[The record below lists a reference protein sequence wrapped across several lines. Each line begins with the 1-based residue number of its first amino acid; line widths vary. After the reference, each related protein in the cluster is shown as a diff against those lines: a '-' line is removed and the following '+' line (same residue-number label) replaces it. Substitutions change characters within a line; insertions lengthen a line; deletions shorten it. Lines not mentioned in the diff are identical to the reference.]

1 MRRCLVCKKGTPAC
15 GAVIRG
21 RVQLARGFVVRIERL
36 SEADAS
42 GLIVGFVVQIKRYQ
56 RQKASCLIVSL
67 LFLFE
72 LDLNLVCEGKGQR
85 APTTVLSCDSLDARV
100 VAVHAARMHTRLY
113 AVPKYT
119 WRRLPAGIVRRP
131 PVTHK
136 GCQIRAAHAASPPAI
151 EARAMPRHATARTCV
166 LVLWICFILFLLASA
181 LRTFLRIASCRA
193 EGEPRYRSVQV
204 NSGRFGFG
212 WGVGLRSR
220 GIHGCPTERTR
231 GEPREIK
238 TNTHPE
244 HIT

>member
-1 MRRCLVCKKGTPAC
+1 MFKSNG
-15 GAVIRG
+15 
-21 RVQLARGFVVRIERL
+21 
-36 SEADAS
+36 
-42 GLIVGFVVQIKRYQ
+42 YQ

-85 APTTVLSCDSLDARV
+85 APTTALSCDSLGARV

-136 GCQIRAAHAASPPAI
+136 GCQTRAAHAASPPAI

-204 NSGRFGFG
+204 NAGRFGFG
-212 WGVGLRSR
+212 WGSGSARAASMDAPRNVRVANLAKSR
-220 GIHGCPTERTR
+220 QIRTR
-231 GEPREIK
+231 NVLR
-238 TNTHPE
+238 NVLLLSS
-244 HIT
+244 